1 MRNMDTEIYTALE
14 TARYIYDDDSDSHT
28 GDNVRVVIQDLT
40 KEEKIVARVLM
51 QQYVMPGVQVW
62 IDEKKNELV
71 VEYEPA

>member
-14 TARYIYDDDSDSHT
+14 TAQYIYDDDSDSHT

-62 IDEKKNELV
+62 IDEEKNELV

>member
-14 TARYIYDDDSDSHT
+14 TARFIYIDDSDSHA
-28 GDNVRVVIQDLT
+28 GDNVRMVIQDLT
-40 KEEKIVARVLM
+40 KEEKIVARAMM

-62 IDEKKNELV
+62 VDEEKNELV